1 MLYLFL
7 YKSSKNYSLDMNFS
21 TLFRKKT
28 VQDIN
33 DQVARNEADGHNS
46 LGKHLTARDLT
57 AFGIA
62 AIIGAGIFSTIGKAS
77 SDGGPAVIF
86 LFIFTA
92 VACSFAAFAYAEF
105 ASMVPVSGSAY
116 TYSYVAFGEIIAWI
130 IGWAL
135 IMEYAIGNITVA
147 ISWSDYFT
155 GLLESGG
162 LHLPQWIQMDYLT
175 ASKGFS
181 EATALMNG
189 GKSFENLSES
199 LQLAYTAYTT
209 SPTIGSFHLVAD
221 LPALLII
228 VLITYLVY
236 RGMKES
242 RNASNL
248 MVVVKLCI
256 ILLVIAVGVFYVDTA
271 NWSPFAPNGVGGIL
285 KGVSAV
291 FFAYIGFDAISTT
304 AEECKDPQRDLPKGM
319 MWAIIICT
327 ILYVIIALVLTGM
340 MNYADLNVGDPL
352 AFVFDK
358 LDLKWM
364 SGIIAVSAVVAMAS
378 VLLVFQMGQPR
389 IWMSMSRDG
398 LLPKRFSKVH
408 PKYKTPSY
416 ATIVTGFVV
425 AIPAL
430 FLNLTMVTDLC
441 SIGTL
446 FAFVLV
452 CAGVLVLQ
460 NKPDI
465 PRGKFKTP
473 YLNSKYIFPLLI
485 LVGAIIAFTVNKKAT
500 MDFITNE
507 KQINNPTTIVT
518 SLEET
523 QVKEVMTYLQQ
534 NLLVKDASAD
544 LEEVLSKF
552 SEDDNA
558 YENIVNSLPI
568 DNNLKYESGFQLF
581 KHKIPM
587 WIFLLSLVYFA
598 SWSWRK
604 NLSLIP
610 LLGLVCCLYMM
621 AELSV
626 WNWIYFSCWLLIGL
640 AIYFGFSYKNSKL
653 NKQVISN

>member
-1 MLYLFL
+1 MAL
-7 YKSSKNYSLDMNFS
+7 KG
-21 TLFRKKT
+21 LFRKKT
-28 VQDIN
+28 VQDILK
-33 DQVARNEADGHNS
+33 QVEKNNLDGHDA

-62 AIIGAGIFSTIGKAS
+62 AIVGAGIFSTIGKAS
-77 SDGGPAVIF
+77 ADGGPAVIF
-86 LFIFTA
+86 LFLFTA

-116 TYSYVAFGEIIAWI
+116 TYSYVAFGELIAWI

-135 IMEYAIGNITVA
+135 IMEYAVGNITVA

-155 GLLESGG
+155 GLLQSGG
-162 LHLPQWIQMDYLT
+162 ITLPQWVQMDYLT
-175 ASKGFS
+175 ASNGFKH
-181 EATALMNG
+181 ATALMQG
-189 GKSFENLSES
+189 GKSFENLSAVN
-199 LQLAYTAYTT
+199 QAAYTAWTT

-228 VLITYLVY
+228 ILITALVY

-248 MVVVKLCI
+248 MVAIKVCI
-256 ILLVIAVGVFYVDTA
+256 VLLVIAVGIFYVDTA
-271 NWSPFAPNGVGGIL
+271 NWSPFAPNGVSGVL

-319 MWAIIICT
+319 MWAIILCT
-327 ILYVIIALVLTGM
+327 LLYIAIALVLTGM
-340 MNYADLNVGDPL
+340 VSYNELNVGDPL

-364 SGIIAVSAVVAMAS
+364 SGIIAVSAVIAMAS

-398 LLPKRFSKVH
+398 LLPKKFSTVH
-408 PKYKTPSY
+408 PKFKTPSF

-425 AIPAL
+425 AVPAL

-452 CAGVLVLQ
+452 CAGVLALQ

-473 YLNSKYIFPLLI
+473 YVNSKYIMPLLLI
-485 LVGAIIAFTVNKKAT
+485 IGLVFAFGYNEKAT
-500 MDFITNE
+500 MDFITNKTQVNE
-507 KQINNPTTIVT
+507 PSAIVT
-518 SLEET
+518 SLNKEET
-523 QVKEVMTYLQQ
+523 QKVSAYLTALEGESAVESSSDLE
-534 NLLVKDASAD
+534 NLLSIHA
-544 LEEVLSKF
+544 
-552 SEDDNA
+552 EDDSKYA
-558 YENIVNSLPI
+558 TVVSGLPI
-568 DNNLKYESGFQLF
+568 SDAKKYESGFKLF

-587 WIFLLSLVYFA
+587 WIFLFSLIVLSVWAY
-598 SWSWRK
+598 K
-604 NLSLIP
+604 QNLSLIP
-610 LLGLVCCLYMM
+610 LLGLICCLYMM

-626 WNWIYFSCWLLIGL
+626 WNWIYFGVWLLIGL
-640 AIYFGFSYKNSKL
+640 VIYFSYSRKNSKL
-653 NKQVISN
+653 NTITL

>member
-1 MLYLFL
+1 MENKGGFT
-7 YKSSKNYSLDMNFS
+7 N
-21 TLFRKKT
+21 TLFRKKK
-28 VQDIN
+28 VQDILN
-33 DQVARNEADGHNS
+33 QVAKNEADGHVG

-77 SDGGPAVIF
+77 ADGGPAVIF

-92 VACSFAAFAYAEF
+92 IACGFAAFAYAEF
-105 ASMVPVSGSAY
+105 ASIVPVSGSAY
-116 TYSYVAFGEIIAWI
+116 TYSYVAFGELIAWI

-155 GLLESGG
+155 GLLESMG
-162 LHLPQWIQMDYLT
+162 LKLPQWMQMDYLT
-175 ASKGFS
+175 AFNGHQD
-181 EATALMNG
+181 ATNLMNA
-189 GKSFENLSES
+189 GKSFEDLSDS
-199 LQLAYTAYTT
+199 LQNAFTAWTT
-209 SPTIGSFHLVAD
+209 APSLGNFHFVAD

-228 VLITYLVY
+228 ILITALVY

-242 RNASNL
+242 RNASNM
-248 MVVVKLCI
+248 MVAVKLCV
-256 ILLVIAVGVFYVDTA
+256 ILLVIAVGVFYVDTD
-271 NWSPFAPNGVGGIL
+271 NWNPFAPNGVSGIL

-304 AEECKDPQRDLPKGM
+304 AEECKNPQRDLPKGM

-340 MNYADLNVGDPL
+340 VHYSDLNVGDPL
-352 AFVFDK
+352 AFVFNK
-358 LDLKWM
+358 LNLKWL

-398 LLPKRFSKVH
+398 LLPKKFSRVH

-452 CAGVLVLQ
+452 CAGVLILQ
-460 NKPDI
+460 NKKDLPE
-465 PRGKFKTP
+465 RKFKTP
-473 YLNSKYIFPLLI
+473 YVNSKYIFPLLMLLGI
-485 LVGAIIAFTVNKKAT
+485 VLSFTFNKKST
-500 MDFITNE
+500 MDFLTNAP
-507 KQINNPTTIVT
+507 QINTSENIVT
-518 SLEET
+518 SLNKDESKKVYDYLSST
-523 QVKEVMTYLQQ
+523 QKNIT
-534 NLLVKDASAD
+534 STD
-544 LEEVLSKF
+544 LEEVLSGF
-552 SEDDNA
+552 SEDQSA
-558 YENIVNSLPI
+558 YEKIVKELPI
-568 DNNLKYESGFQLF
+568 NNSLKYETGFQLF

-587 WIFLLSLVYFA
+587 WIFLLVMVGLLF
-598 SWSWRK
+598 WSWK
-604 NLSLIP
+604 QNLSLIP
-610 LLGLVCCLYMM
+610 LLGLICCLYMM
-621 AELSV
+621 AQLSV
-626 WNWIYFSCWLLIGL
+626 WNWLYFAIWLVIGL
-640 AIYFGFSYKNSKL
+640 VVYFNYGYKHSKL
-653 NKQVISN
+653 NKSAQNI